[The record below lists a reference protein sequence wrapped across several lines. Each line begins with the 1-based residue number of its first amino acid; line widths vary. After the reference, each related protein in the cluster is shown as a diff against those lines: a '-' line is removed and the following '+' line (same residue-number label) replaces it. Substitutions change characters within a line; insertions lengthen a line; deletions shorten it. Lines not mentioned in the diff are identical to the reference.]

1 MATTEVLG
9 GTLKKSAPQLGHQ
22 IDELVR
28 LLRRGY
34 RGRALRKSAQ
44 GLDASCQQLLA
55 SYKVAR
61 KAELEKLDALD
72 RRLAEKGGFSLNALK
87 KMTLNQKATELIK
100 ISAAEGIC

>member
-72 RRLAEKGGFSLNALK
+72 RRLAEKGGFTLDALN
-87 KMTLNQKATELIK
+87 KMTVHQKTTELLK
-100 ISAAEGIC
+100 RVAKEE